1 MYKVK
6 VLTGTTVLAGL
17 AAAFGLSYSVPAY
30 SADVLINNYL
40 PPKHPFQTG
49 VQVPWMNAVKK
60 ATNGAV
66 NVKLSASRLGPPTK
80 NWQTVTKGIAD
91 VVLLA
96 NIFQPKRI
104 VLPTVS
110 QLPLNSPGAEKTS
123 VALWKSHEVFFAK
136 ANEYKGTKL
145 LGSFLL
151 TPNLIH
157 SRTKP
162 IRSLADLQGYKLRAA
177 PGITSKLLKEL
188 GAVPVASGPSKIFG
202 LVSKG
207 VVDGIAVPGH
217 ALRAFRILPYIK
229 YTTVIPGGLTNTSFS
244 LLMNGKKWESLT
256 KGQQKQVMSVS
267 GLQVS
272 LNAGRSSD
280 KAAAGGLKAL
290 EKQGGKLLELEPAL
304 LKRIKEF
311 GANAEAEWLEAA
323 NKKGIDGP
331 AALNFFK
338 QQLK

>member
-1 MYKVK
+1 MRTIKI
-6 VLTGTTVLAGL
+6 LTSTTVLAGI
-17 AAAFGLSYSVPAY
+17 ATAVGVSYSTPAF

-66 NVKLSASRLGPPTK
+66 NVKLSASRVGPPPK

-91 VVLLA
+91 VVLMA

-104 VLPTVS
+104 QLPTVS

-123 VALWKSHEVFFAK
+123 IALWKSHEVFFAK

-151 TPNLIH
+151 TPNHIH
-157 SRTKP
+157 SREKP
-162 IRSLADLQGYKLRAA
+162 IRTMADLQGFKLRAA
-177 PGITSKLLKEL
+177 PGITTQILKEF
-188 GAVPVASGPSKIFG
+188 GAVPVAAGPAKIFG

-217 ALRAFRILPYIK
+217 GLRAFRILPYIK

-244 LLMNGKKWESLT
+244 LLMNGKKWDSLT
-256 KGQQKQVMSVS
+256 KDQQKQVMSVS
-267 GLQVS
+267 GMQVS
-272 LNAGRSSD
+272 LNAGKAGD

-290 EKQGGKLLELEPAL
+290 QEKGGKVLKADPAL
-304 LKRIKEF
+304 LTKIREF
-311 GANAEAEWLEAA
+311 GARAEAQWLEAA